1 MNGRIHIQPKS
12 PTDTSKAQDTMSQH
26 SLMTI
31 RERKMQAAAICR
43 EIQGTD
49 GSEMDLGRKVNTP
62 KEIMLEE
69 LSLASNRGSRLFK
82 MRQKRSEKYT
92 FESIQNASIHISDGV
107 TVMETE
113 VNGVGVDQAS
123 KTPPNTPDP
132 HTTPNP
138 DCIAPG
144 YGGPLKDVP
153 TEKFNRTAV
162 PKSYHSPWEQALIS
176 DPSLADMVH
185 LQMPESEP
193 TPQIPQYKSFNRMAT
208 PFGGFGNAPKAPVKS
223 VEVNILPS
231 ASSLPPPEADSG
243 PMPSR
248 PSFNRTALGWVND
261 SAPLI
266 LASAT
271 LEPKSSR
278 LPVFLPE
285 SDEL

>member
-1 MNGRIHIQPKS
+1 
-12 PTDTSKAQDTMSQH
+12 MSQH

-92 FESIQNASIHISDGV
+92 FENIQNASIYMNDDLIHPAESIETTD
-107 TVMETE
+107 MKTE
-113 VNGVGVDQAS
+113 VNGVGVDPAS
-123 KTPPNTPDP
+123 KTLPNTPDP
-132 HTTPNP
+132 HTMPNP
-138 DCIAPG
+138 VSIAPG

-153 TEKFNRTAV
+153 TEKFNRTAI
-162 PKSYHSPWEQALIS
+162 PKSYHSPWDLALSS
-176 DPSLADMVH
+176 DPSLADMVY

-193 TPQIPQYKSFNRMAT
+193 TPQMPQYKSFNRVAT

-223 VEVNILPS
+223 VEVNVLPS
-231 ASSLPPPEADSG
+231 TSSLPPPEEVAG
-243 PMPSR
+243 PVPSR
-248 PSFNRTALGWVND
+248 PSFNRTALGWVTD
-261 SAPLI
+261 GAPLL

-278 LPVFLPE
+278 LPMFIPE